1 METSLFILIFTSLIG
16 VLALAYAYH
25 FRNRALSMGIESLKE
40 ALSRT
45 VSKVREDS
53 EEPSEEEIRE
63 GLGELKGRVR
73 RGIIAAAALG
83 ASALGA
89 CLVVSIAGFKY
100 WGIALAGV
108 SLLLACAIASLAL
121 LGDIPRALEK
131 SLD

>member
-1 METSLFILIFTSLIG
+1 VEISLFILIFTSLIG

-25 FRNRALSMGIESLKE
+25 FRNRALSIGVDSLKE

-45 VSKVREDS
+45 VSKAREDS
-53 EEPSEEEIRE
+53 EEPSEEEMRE
-63 GLGELKGRVR
+63 GLDELKWRVR

-83 ASALGA
+83 ASALAA

-100 WGIALAGV
+100 WGFALAGV

-121 LGDIPRALEK
+121 LRDIPRALEK